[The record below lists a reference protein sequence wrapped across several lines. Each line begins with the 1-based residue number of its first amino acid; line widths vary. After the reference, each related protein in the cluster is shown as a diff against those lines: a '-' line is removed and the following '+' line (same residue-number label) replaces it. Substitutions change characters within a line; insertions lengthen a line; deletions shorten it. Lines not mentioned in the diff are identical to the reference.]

1 MKKAISLFFAILMS
15 MLCFAAPVYASSN
28 ESSQFT
34 TASTTRDNNVPTST
48 LDLSTYGTYEFSG
61 YAQSNYPL
69 YSLYNFTGKDSYRV
83 IVNNLGQNHTI
94 TVKLIKN
101 ILLFDYSVYSFN
113 VTPGHSADVTIN
125 DLSSGS
131 KYYLEFS
138 APCYF
143 EGSIS

>member
-15 MLCFAAPVYASSN
+15 MLCFAAPVYASSDDAPP
-28 ESSQFT
+28 FA
-34 TASTTRDNNVPTST
+34 TAPTTRDNNVPTNT

-61 YAQSNYPL
+61 YAQSNAPL
-69 YSLYNFTGKDSYRV
+69 YTLYNFTGKDSYDV
-83 IVNNLGQNHTI
+83 YVNNLGQNYTI
-94 TVKLIKN
+94 TVKLYKN
-101 ILLFDYSVYSFN
+101 TLIDYSVRSFN
-113 VTPGHSADVTIN
+113 VSPGHNTTVTID

-131 KYYLEFS
+131 KYYLRFS